1 MLSVVE
7 ASTEFKVLPIND
19 TDNWQVADFEISL
32 LTSDEL
38 IINVEAEG
46 ALCIWVFKIEVY

>member
-46 ALCIWVFKIEVY
+46 ALCIWVFKKEVY